1 MSHFRLQPIYFFSF
15 IFLFSY
21 LGGPFAHAH
30 EGKELDERK
39 PVCLSEY
46 PTDPA
51 LFNENVRP
59 LVSKI
64 IERHGMEEWKAVLLT
79 NELHRHLGMWSIIGA
94 KMGIRARE
102 ILGAPFD
109 QLEVITFCGFKPPF
123 SCTNDGIQ
131 VSTGATLGRATIT
144 NTHLGE
150 PEAIFIYQKKR
161 LLLRVKSNVKKEIGH
176 IIKELSKQHGFQSPA
191 YFEELD
197 KVAVKYWLEW
207 DRKAIFDEFFQ

>member
-1 MSHFRLQPIYFFSF
+1 MERFQGKTIFPFSF
-15 IFLFSY
+15 FVLFSFLLLPY
-21 LGGPFAHAH
+21 VYAH
-30 EGKELDERK
+30 EEKDLYERK
-39 PVCLSEY
+39 PVCLKEY
-46 PTDPA
+46 PTDPV

-59 LVSKI
+59 YVSKI

-102 ILGAPFD
+102 VLAAPFD
-109 QLEVITFCGFKPPF
+109 ELEVITFCGFQPPF

-131 VSTGATLGRATIT
+131 VSTGASLGRATIS

-150 PEAIFIYQKKR
+150 PEALFIYYDKR
-161 LLLRVKSNVKKEIGH
+161 LLLRVKSQVKKEIGKV
-176 IIKELSKQHGFQSPA
+176 IKELSKQHGFQSPT

-197 KVAVKYWLEW
+197 KVSVRYWLEW
-207 DRKAIFDEFFQ
+207 DRKAIFEEFFQ